1 MLGLAAIPA
10 AVRFIAFFFLPES
23 PRWLVGRGRR
33 DAARGVLMRLRRGP
47 GAGETDVS
55 AAVDTELR
63 EIQENLEEREKENKQ
78 SVFRVSGGW

>member
-1 MLGLAAIPA
+1 
-10 AVRFIAFFFLPES
+10 
-23 PRWLVGRGRR
+23 
-33 DAARGVLMRLRRGP
+33 MRLRRGP

>member
-1 MLGLAAIPA
+1 
-10 AVRFIAFFFLPES
+10 
-23 PRWLVGRGRR
+23 
-33 DAARGVLMRLRRGP
+33 MRLRRGP

-55 AAVDTELR
+55 AAVDMELR